1 MLNADV
7 SHPDPAEGEEGP
19 TLDPAVAPTA
29 EAASDPA
36 QCLAVEGETLVTTQD
51 VLLVANSP
59 QEPRAPSAAEATT
72 DVADDSAATTEDN
85 VTTEDG
91 DGITD
96 HSNQSARTFASAVP
110 DVEVADGTTP
120 PTEAELADARS
131 SEAPLA
137 QPAEPAGEGD
147 SPQTEQPGVGTA
159 EVAGGEALQAAA
171 IADGDGPSAERLDVN
186 EDGLVTPQ
194 DALLIANYLCDPE
207 LLALDAAALD
217 VNGDGE
223 ITAGDFDA
231 VVDRLGQ
238 LATTAVVVPS
248 DGEAGDAAVEQSRL
262 LQTAATAEHEDVEPD
277 RRRATSWDRFAQRC
291 DRVSR
296 MLRQSLGLAMDERR
310 RPCREYGEVEG
321 EHRQRGPRH

>member
-1 MLNADV
+1 MLRFERLGSRRMLNADV
-7 SHPDPAEGEEGP
+7 SHPDPAEGEEAP

-231 VVDRLGQ
+231 VVDRLGHGHPVPNSQ
-238 LATTAVVVPS
+238 HWLPQRAARSEEVCASREWPVAASNRRLQSCTSNGARTLA
-248 DGEAGDAAVEQSRL
+248 GR
-262 LQTAATAEHEDVEPD
+262 
-277 RRRATSWDRFAQRC
+277 
-291 DRVSR
+291 
-296 MLRQSLGLAMDERR
+296 
-310 RPCREYGEVEG
+310 
-321 EHRQRGPRH
+321 